1 MIEKQSR
8 QNAEYS
14 EENGSDYLK
23 KTVSNNGKNN
33 KRRTMNMIMLAVAFV
48 VTAVAIVTGSYVKDT
63 EIVTVGSVASRRY
76 IATRDIE
83 NTFETQK
90 LKEEAEESVGELY
103 KLDSAVQ
110 QRAIEETEE
119 FFHDLNNALNAME
132 KNAELAYAEAV
143 KEAEANSLN
152 GNETVLPSEE
162 ELLNFDLKL
171 VTQIPVAVSQK
182 QAQLYYQLTDDG
194 KEQFKAD
201 VINAVN
207 FAYEQKITSENLEK
221 ITQQTFFLLDE
232 ALWQE
237 QLIEFGKTVTE
248 AVLQPNL
255 VIDEDAISAAREQLS
270 NDVEPVILLKNQKI
284 VDEGEIVT
292 EEAYQLLNE
301 LGLINKSYAGSIIP
315 FIGSISIVFLGF
327 IAVYFYMV
335 TQQKK
340 VLDDEKKTVVLFA
353 LYILTVIMHSA
364 MADLS
369 TFYFIPVSIFAMLLS
384 ILIKPKIALILNVF
398 VSISAL
404 FIFNGSADFLLYALI
419 TGSFAA
425 LLVQYTNRRARILIV
440 SILVGAAHMSA
451 YVAVRLFFDKAY
463 TPMLLQDSLYAAFV
477 GIASVVIVV
486 GSLPL
491 WEAMFGVNTQYRLME
506 LANPTNEIM
515 RRLMIETPGTY
526 HHCLI
531 VANLAETAAYDI
543 FANGALARVGA
554 YYHDIGKLEN
564 PLYFSENQ
572 FGENVHDHL
581 DPYISAR
588 MIISHVEN
596 GVKMAVENRVPKIV
610 RDIIEQHHG
619 TTLVKYF
626 YMKSTKE
633 KAMVE
638 TLERDF
644 RYKGPIPQSKEA
656 AIVMLADTVEA
667 AIRSSLGEGKSI
679 SEVEMLID
687 KLFKDKLNDGQLND
701 CRLDLK
707 EIETIK
713 KSFIRVFN
721 GMYHDRI
728 AYPKDE
734 EIEEAR
740 HKQEMKQ
747 EIKRQEE

>member
-1 MIEKQSR
+1 MR
-8 QNAEYS
+8 
-14 EENGSDYLK
+14 
-23 KTVSNNGKNN
+23 KTVSKKSENDKQKKINIA
-33 KRRTMNMIMLAVAFV
+33 MVALAFV
-48 VTAVAIVTGSYVKDT
+48 ITAVAIVTGSYVKDT
-63 EIVTVGSVASRRY
+63 EVVTVGSVASRRY
-76 IATRDIE
+76 TATRDIE
-83 NTFETQK
+83 NTYETQK
-90 LKEEAEESVGELY
+90 LKDEAAESVGELY
-103 KLDSAVQ
+103 KLDATVQ
-110 QRAIEETEE
+110 ETAIEQTEE
-119 FFHDLNNALNAME
+119 FFDDLDNALVTMEDNA
-132 KNAELAYAEAV
+132 KSAYQEAVNQAEAG
-143 KEAEANSLN
+143 AAN
-152 GNETVLPSEE
+152 GTKTVLPREE
-162 ELLNFDLKL
+162 ELLDFNLGL
-171 VTQIPVAVSQK
+171 VTQIPVAVSPQ
-182 QAQLYYQLTDDG
+182 QAQAYYQLTLDG

-201 VINAVN
+201 VMNAVN
-207 FAYEQKITSENLEK
+207 YGYEQKITDETIEK
-221 ITQQTFFLLDE
+221 ITQQTFGIIEE

-237 QLIEFGKTVTE
+237 QLIEFGKNIAG
-248 AVLQPNL
+248 AVLRPNL
-255 VIDEDAISAAREQLS
+255 ILDEDAIEAAREQLT
-270 NDVEPVILLKNQKI
+270 DEIEPVMVLKNQKI

-292 EEAYQLLNE
+292 QDAFILLSE

-315 FIGSISIVFLGF
+315 FVGSISIVFLGF
-327 IAVYFYMV
+327 VAVYFYMV

-340 VLDDEKKTVVLFA
+340 VLDDEKKTLAIFA
-353 LYILTVIMHSA
+353 LYAFTVIMHSA
-364 MADLS
+364 MADLN

-384 ILIKPKIALILNVF
+384 ILIKPKIAIVLNIF
-398 VSISAL
+398 VSVSAL
-404 FIFNGSADFLLYALI
+404 FIFNGSTDFLLYNLI
-419 TGSFAA
+419 AGSFGA
-425 LLVQYTNRRARILIV
+425 LLVQYTNRRARILVV
-440 SILVGAAHMSA
+440 SVAVGAVHMVT
-451 YVAVRLFFDKAY
+451 YMAVSLFFDKAY
-463 TPMLLQDSLYAAFV
+463 SMALLQGGVYAAFV

-491 WEAMFGVNTQYRLME
+491 WEGMFGINTQYRLME
-506 LANPTNEIM
+506 LANPNNEIM

-572 FGENVHDHL
+572 CGENVHDHL

-588 MIISHVEN
+588 MIIGHVEN
-596 GVKMAVENRVPKIV
+596 GVKMAEESRVPKVV
-610 RDIIEQHHG
+610 RNIIEQHHG

-626 YMKSTKE
+626 YMKSAKE

-644 RYKGPIPQSKEA
+644 RYKGPIPQFKES

-667 AIRSSLGEGKSI
+667 AIRSSLGAGKSLA
-679 SEVEMLID
+679 EVEEIID

-707 EIETIK
+707 ELETIK

-740 HKQEMKQ
+740 QQQELKQEQKKQ
-747 EIKRQEE
+747 EE

>member
-1 MIEKQSR
+1 M
-8 QNAEYS
+8 
-14 EENGSDYLK
+14 K
-23 KTVSNNGKNN
+23 KTTSKNGKDN
-33 KRRTMNMIMLAVAFV
+33 KRRTMNISMLAIAFI

-63 EIVTVGSVASRRY
+63 EVVTVGSVASRRY
-76 IATRDIE
+76 VATRDIE
-83 NTFETQK
+83 NIFETQK
-90 LKEEAEESVGELY
+90 LKEEAAKSVGELY
-103 KLDSAVQ
+103 KLDSIVQ
-110 QRAIEETEE
+110 QRSVEETEE
-119 FFHDLNNALNAME
+119 FFDDLNNALNNMQE
-132 KNAELAYAEAV
+132 NAELAYDEAV
-143 KEAEANSLN
+143 KKAEANALN
-152 GNETVLPSEE
+152 GTETVLPNEE

-171 VTQIPVAVSQK
+171 VTEIPIAVSTT
-182 QAQLYYQLTDDG
+182 QAQLYFQLTAEG

-201 VINAVN
+201 VIKAVN

-221 ITQQTFFLLDE
+221 IIQQTFSILDE

-237 QLIEFGKTVTE
+237 QLIEFGKAVAE

-255 VIDEDAISAAREQLS
+255 VLDEDAIAAAKEQLA
-270 NDVEPVILLKNQKI
+270 DEVEPVIVLKNQKI

-292 EEAYQLLNE
+292 EESYQLLSD

-315 FIGSISIVFLGF
+315 FLGSISIVFLGF
-327 IAVYFYMV
+327 IAVCFYMV

-340 VLDDEKKTVVLFA
+340 VLDDEKKIVVLFA

-364 MADLS
+364 MADFS

-398 VSISAL
+398 VSVSAL
-404 FIFNGSADFLLYALI
+404 FIFNGSTDFLLYALI
-419 TGSFAA
+419 TGGFGA
-425 LLVQYTNRRARILIV
+425 LLVQYTNRRARILGV
-440 SILVGAAHMSA
+440 SVLLGAVHMA
-451 YVAVRLFFDKAY
+451 TYLAVRLFFDKAY
-463 TPMLLQDSLYAAFV
+463 TAVLLHESFYAAFV

-491 WEAMFGVNTQYRLME
+491 WEAIFGVNTQYRLME
-506 LANPTNEIM
+506 LANPNNEIM

-543 FANGALARVGA
+543 FANGELARVGA

-572 FGENVHDHL
+572 FSENVHDHL

-596 GVKMAVENRVPKIV
+596 GVKMAEESRIPKIV

-626 YMKSTKE
+626 YIKSTKE
-633 KAMVE
+633 KAIVE
-638 TLERDF
+638 TLESDF

-679 SEVEMLID
+679 AEVEMLID
-687 KLFKDKLNDGQLND
+687 RLFKDKLNDGQLND

-747 EIKRQEE
+747 ELKKQEE

>member
-1 MIEKQSR
+1 
-8 QNAEYS
+8 
-14 EENGSDYLK
+14 
-23 KTVSNNGKNN
+23 
-33 KRRTMNMIMLAVAFV
+33 MNVGMLAIAFV

-63 EIVTVGSVASRRY
+63 EVVTVGSVASRRY
-76 IATRDIE
+76 IATRNIE
-83 NTFETQK
+83 NKIQTQK
-90 LKEEAEESVGELY
+90 LKEEAEKSVGELY
-103 KLDSAVQ
+103 KLDANVEQ
-110 QRAIEETEE
+110 KAIEHTEE
-119 FFHDLNNALNAME
+119 FFEDLNNAINDME
-132 KNAELAYAEAV
+132 KSAHLAYEEAV
-143 KEAEANSLN
+143 RQAEANALS
-152 GNETVLPSEE
+152 GTETVLPSEE
-162 ELLNFDLKL
+162 ELLDFNLKL
-171 VTQIPVAVSQK
+171 VTEIPVAVSSK
-182 QAQLYYQLTDDG
+182 QAQLYYQLTADG

-201 VINAVN
+201 VVNAVN
-207 FAYEQKITSENLEK
+207 FAYEQKITNETLEK
-221 ITQQTFFLLDE
+221 ITQQTFSILNE

-237 QLIEFGKTVTE
+237 QLIEFAKAVSG

-255 VIDEDAISAAREQLS
+255 VLDQDAIAAAKEQLS
-270 NDVEPVILLKNQKI
+270 DEVEPVRVLKNQKI

-292 EEAYQLLNE
+292 EEAYQLLSE
-301 LGLINKSYAGSIIP
+301 LGLINKSYAGSVIP
-315 FIGSISIVFLGF
+315 FVGSISIVFLGF

-335 TQQKK
+335 TQQNK

-353 LYILTVIMHSA
+353 LYILTVIMHSV
-364 MADLS
+364 MADFS
-369 TFYFIPVSIFAMLLS
+369 TFYFIPVSMFAMLLS
-384 ILIKPKIALILNVF
+384 ILIKPKIAIILNVF
-398 VSISAL
+398 VSVSAL
-404 FIFNGSADFLLYALI
+404 FIFNGSTDFLLYALI
-419 TGSFAA
+419 TGGFGA
-425 LLVQYTNRRARILIV
+425 LLVQYTNRRARILGV
-440 SILVGAAHMSA
+440 SLVLGAVHMA
-451 YVAVRLFFDKAY
+451 TYLAVRLFFDKAY
-463 TPMLLQDSLYAAFV
+463 TSMLLQESLYAAFV

-491 WEAMFGVNTQYRLME
+491 WEALFGVNTQYKLME
-506 LANPTNEIM
+506 LSNPNNEIM

-543 FANGALARVGA
+543 FANGELARVGA

-588 MIISHVEN
+588 MIIGHVEN
-596 GVKMAVENRVPKIV
+596 GVKMAEEKRVPKIV
-610 RDIIEQHHG
+610 MDIIEQHHG

-633 KAMVE
+633 KATIE
-638 TLERDF
+638 TLESDF

-679 SEVEMLID
+679 AEVEMLID

-740 HKQEMKQ
+740 HMQEMKQ
-747 EIKRQEE
+747 ELKKQEE

>member
-1 MIEKQSR
+1 MR
-8 QNAEYS
+8 
-14 EENGSDYLK
+14 
-23 KTVSNNGKNN
+23 KTVSKKPENN
-33 KRRTMNMIMLAVAFV
+33 KRRTMNMAMLAVAFV
-48 VTAVAIVTGSYVKDT
+48 VTAVAIVTGSYVKDN
-63 EIVTVGSVASRRY
+63 EVVTVGSVASRRY
-76 IATRDIE
+76 IATRNIE

-90 LKEEAEESVGELY
+90 LKEEAAESVGELY
-103 KLDSAVQ
+103 KLDATVQ
-110 QRAIEETEE
+110 QTAIEQTEE
-119 FFHDLNNALNAME
+119 FFNDLNNALSTMENNAQ
-132 KNAELAYAEAV
+132 LAYDEAV
-143 KEAEANSLN
+143 KQAEVSALN
-152 GNETVLPSEE
+152 GTKTVLPSEE
-162 ELLNFDLKL
+162 DLLNFDLKL
-171 VTQIPVAVSQK
+171 VTQIPVAVSAQ
-182 QAQLYYQLTDDG
+182 QAQLYYQLTADG

-201 VINAVN
+201 VINAIN
-207 FAYEQKITSENLEK
+207 FAYEQKITNETMEK
-221 ITQQTFFLLDE
+221 ITQQTFGIIDE

-237 QLIEFGKTVTE
+237 QLIEFGKAVAE
-248 AVLQPNL
+248 AVLKPNL
-255 VIDEDAISAAREQLS
+255 VLDEEAIGAAKEQLT
-270 NDVEPVILLKNQKI
+270 NDVEPVMVLKNQKI

-292 EEAYQLLNE
+292 EEAYQLLSE

-315 FIGSISIVFLGF
+315 FVGSISIVFLGF
-327 IAVYFYMV
+327 IVVYFYMI

-340 VLDDEKKTVVLFA
+340 VLEDEKKTVVLFA

-364 MADLS
+364 LADLS

-398 VSISAL
+398 VSVSAL
-404 FIFNGSADFLLYALI
+404 FIFNGSTDFLLYALI

-425 LLVQYTNRRARILIV
+425 LLVQYTNRRARILVV
-440 SILVGAAHMSA
+440 SALVGTTHMA
-451 YVAVRLFFDKAY
+451 TYMAVRLFFDKAY
-463 TPMLLQDSLYAAFV
+463 TVMLLQDSIYAAFV

-491 WEAMFGVNTQYRLME
+491 WEAMFGINTQYRLME
-506 LANPTNEIM
+506 LANPNNDTM

-596 GVKMAVENRVPKIV
+596 GVKMAEENRVPKIV

-633 KAMVE
+633 KATIE
-638 TLERDF
+638 TLESDF

-679 SEVEMLID
+679 AEVEELID

-707 EIETIK
+707 EIEAIK
-713 KSFIRVFN
+713 KAFIRVFN

-734 EIEEAR
+734 EIEAAR
-740 HKQEMKQ
+740 QQQEKKQEQKKQ
-747 EIKRQEE
+747 EE

>member
-1 MIEKQSR
+1 M
-8 QNAEYS
+8 
-14 EENGSDYLK
+14 K
-23 KTVSNNGKNN
+23 KTDSKNKKNTKNN
-33 KRRTMNMIMLAVAFV
+33 KRRIINLAMLGFTFV
-48 VTAVAIVTGSYVKDT
+48 VTAVAIITGSYVKDN
-63 EIVTVGSVASRRY
+63 EVVTVGSVASRRY
-76 IATRDIE
+76 VATRSIE
-83 NTFETQK
+83 STFETQK
-90 LKEEAEESVGELY
+90 LKEAAAESVGALY
-103 KLDSAVQ
+103 KLDDTVQ
-110 QRAIEETEE
+110 ETAIAQTED
-119 FFHDLNNALNAME
+119 FFDDLDNALSTME
-132 KNAELAYAEAV
+132 KNAQLAYEEAV
-143 KEAEANSLN
+143 KQAEASALN
-152 GNETVLPSEE
+152 GTEVVLPSEE
-162 ELLNFDLKL
+162 ELLNFDLEL
-171 VTQIPVAVSQK
+171 VTQIPVAVSAQ
-182 QAQLYYQLTDDG
+182 QAQGYYQLTVDG

-201 VINAVN
+201 VIEAIN
-207 FAYEQKITSENLEK
+207 FAYEQKITNETIEK
-221 ITQQTFFLLDE
+221 ITQQTFGIIDE

-237 QLIEFGKTVTE
+237 QLIEFGKAVAE

-255 VIDEDAISAAREQLS
+255 VLDEEAIEAAKEQRAQE
-270 NDVEPVILLKNQKI
+270 VEPVMVLKNQKI

-292 EEAYQLLNE
+292 EEAYQLLTE

-315 FIGSISIVFLGF
+315 FVGSISIVLLGF

-369 TFYFIPVSIFAMLLS
+369 TFYFIPVSLFAMLLS
-384 ILIKPKIALILNVF
+384 ILIKPKIAIILNVF
-398 VSISAL
+398 VSVSAL
-404 FIFNGSADFLLYALI
+404 FIFNGSADFLLYMLI
-419 TGSFAA
+419 TGSFGA
-425 LLVQYTNRRARILIV
+425 LLVQYTNRRARILGV
-440 SILVGAAHMSA
+440 SVLVGAVHMA
-451 YVAVRLFFDKAY
+451 TYMAVRLFFDKAY
-463 TPMLLQDSLYAAFV
+463 TALLLHDSIYAAFV
-477 GIASVVIVV
+477 GIATVVIVV

-491 WEAMFGVNTQYRLME
+491 WEAVFGVNTQYRLME
-506 LANPTNEIM
+506 LANPNNEIM

-543 FANGALARVGA
+543 FASGALARVGA

-596 GVKMAVENRVPKIV
+596 GVKMAEDNRVPKIV

-626 YMKSTKE
+626 YIKSTKE
-633 KAMVE
+633 KAIVE

-667 AIRSSLGEGKSI
+667 AIRSSLGAGKSI
-679 SEVEMLID
+679 AEVEEIID

-713 KSFIRVFN
+713 KAFIRVFN

-734 EIEEAR
+734 EIEAAR
-740 HKQEMKQ
+740 HQQEMKMGQ
-747 EIKRQEE
+747 KKQEE

>member
-1 MIEKQSR
+1 M
-8 QNAEYS
+8 
-14 EENGSDYLK
+14 K
-23 KTVSNNGKNN
+23 KTTSKNEKGN
-33 KRRTMNMIMLAVAFV
+33 KRRTMNISMLAIAFI

-63 EIVTVGSVASRRY
+63 EAVAVGSVASRRY
-76 IATRDIE
+76 VATRDIE
-83 NTFETQK
+83 NKFETQK
-90 LKEEAEESVGELY
+90 LKEEAAKSVGELY
-103 KLDSAVQ
+103 KLDATVQ
-110 QRAIEETEE
+110 QRSVEETEE
-119 FFHDLNNALNAME
+119 FFDDLNNSLNNME

-143 KEAEANSLN
+143 KKAEANALN
-152 GNETVLPSEE
+152 GTETVLPNEE
-162 ELLNFDLKL
+162 ELLDFDLKL
-171 VTQIPVAVSQK
+171 VTEIPVAVSIT
-182 QAQLYYQLTDDG
+182 QAQLYYQLTADG

-221 ITQQTFFLLDE
+221 ITQQTLGILDE
-232 ALWQE
+232 ALWKE
-237 QLIEFGKTVTE
+237 QLIEFGKTVAE

-255 VIDEDAISAAREQLS
+255 VLDEDAIAAAKEQLA
-270 NDVEPVILLKNQKI
+270 NEVQPVIVLKNQKI

-292 EEAYQLLNE
+292 EEAYQLLSD

-315 FIGSISIVFLGF
+315 FLGSISIVFLGF
-327 IAVYFYMV
+327 VAVYFYMV

-340 VLDDEKKTVVLFA
+340 VLDDEKKIVVLFA

-364 MADLS
+364 MADFS
-369 TFYFIPVSIFAMLLS
+369 AFYFIPVSIFAMLLS

-398 VSISAL
+398 VSVSAL
-404 FIFNGSADFLLYALI
+404 FIFNGSTDFLLYALI
-419 TGSFAA
+419 TGGFGA
-425 LLVQYTNRRARILIV
+425 LLVQYTNRRARILGV
-440 SILVGAAHMSA
+440 SVLLGAVHMA
-451 YVAVRLFFDKAY
+451 TYFAVRLFFDKAY
-463 TPMLLQDSLYAAFV
+463 TPVLLHESLYAAFV
-477 GIASVVIVV
+477 GIASVVVVV

-491 WEAMFGVNTQYRLME
+491 WEAVFGVNTQYRLME
-506 LANPTNEIM
+506 LANPNNEIM

-543 FANGALARVGA
+543 FANGELARVGA

-596 GVKMAVENRVPKIV
+596 GVKMAEESRVPKIV

-626 YMKSTKE
+626 YIKSTKE
-633 KAMVE
+633 KAIIE
-638 TLERDF
+638 TLESDF

-667 AIRSSLGEGKSI
+667 AIRSSLGAGKSI
-679 SEVEMLID
+679 AEVEMLID

-747 EIKRQEE
+747 ELKKQGE

>member
-1 MIEKQSR
+1 MLRE
-8 QNAEYS
+8 EYL

-23 KTVSNNGKNN
+23 KTTSKNVKDN
-33 KRRTMNMIMLAVAFV
+33 KRRTMNMIMFAGAFII
-48 VTAVAIVTGSYVKDT
+48 TAVAIVTGSYVKDT

-76 IATRDIE
+76 VATRSIE

-90 LKEEAEESVGELY
+90 RKEVAVKSVGELY
-103 KLDSAVQ
+103 KLDSTVQ
-110 QRAIEETEE
+110 QSAVKDTQE
-119 FFHDLNNALNAME
+119 FFDNLDNALNTME
-132 KNAELAYAEAV
+132 KNAELAYDKAV
-143 KEAEANSLN
+143 KEAEANALN
-152 GNETVLPSEE
+152 GIETVLPSEE
-162 ELLNFDLKL
+162 ELLDFDLKL
-171 VTQIPVAVSQK
+171 VTEIPVAVSTT
-182 QAQLYYQLTDDG
+182 QAQAYYQLTADG

-201 VINAVN
+201 VLKAVN
-207 FAYEQKITSENLEK
+207 FAYEQKITNETLEK
-221 ITQQTFFLLDE
+221 ITQQTFLVLDE

-237 QLIEFGKTVTE
+237 QLIEFGK
-248 AVLQPNL
+248 AVAASVLKPNL
-255 VIDEDAISAAREQLS
+255 VLDEEAIAAAKEQLA
-270 NDVEPVILLKNQKI
+270 NEVEPAIVLKNQKI

-292 EEAYQLLNE
+292 EEDYQLLSD
-301 LGLINKSYAGSIIP
+301 LGLINKSYAGSVIP
-315 FIGSISIVFLGF
+315 FVGSISIIFLGF

-340 VLDDEKKTVVLFA
+340 VLEDEKKTVVLFA

-364 MADLS
+364 MADFI

-398 VSISAL
+398 VSVSAL
-404 FIFNGSADFLLYALI
+404 FIFNGSTDFLLYALI
-419 TGSFAA
+419 TGGFGA
-425 LLVQYTNRRARILIV
+425 LLVQYTNRRARILGV
-440 SILVGAAHMSA
+440 SVLLGSVHMA
-451 YVAVRLFFDKAY
+451 TYFAVRLFFDKAY
-463 TPMLLQDSLYAAFV
+463 TTILLQESLYAAFV

-506 LANPTNEIM
+506 LANPNNEIM

-543 FANGALARVGA
+543 FANAELARVGA

-588 MIISHVEN
+588 MIIGHVEN
-596 GVKMAVENRVPKIV
+596 GVKMAEESRVPKIV

-626 YMKSTKE
+626 YIKSTKE
-633 KAMVE
+633 KALVE
-638 TLERDF
+638 TLENDF

-667 AIRSSLGEGKSI
+667 AIRSSLGAGKSI
-679 SEVEMLID
+679 AEVEMIID

-740 HKQEMKQ
+740 HKQELKKQ
-747 EIKRQEE
+747 EEQK